1 MLLQNG
7 QVVVS
12 ERQVGPDTA
21 AAAANDIETWLICD
35 GNTDTLSNVPGS
47 KSEEFV
53 SKLPSP
59 IKASYRMEL
68 FAVISSIFSEKE
80 EGLSGDKHRGHPIL
94 HINLPKDPSLLS
106 EYQWHC
112 FNDFQVTI
120 EAESEEAAKAKFTNT
135 PLEQLGSYKFGS
147 FYKTF
152 RGIKLDEFD
161 PRFYK
166 DEDKVR

>member
-12 ERQVGPDTA
+12 ERQVGPDTAAAA

-59 IKASYRMEL
+59 IKTSYRMEL
-68 FAVISSIFSEKE
+68 LAVISSIFSEKE
-80 EGLSGDKHRGHPIL
+80 EGLFSARFANETLSRRCARGRKKLRRSRNCP
-94 HINLPKDPSLLS
+94 
-106 EYQWHC
+106 
-112 FNDFQVTI
+112 
-120 EAESEEAAKAKFTNT
+120 ESVN
-135 PLEQLGSYKFGS
+135 
-147 FYKTF
+147 
-152 RGIKLDEFD
+152 
-161 PRFYK
+161 
-166 DEDKVR
+166 